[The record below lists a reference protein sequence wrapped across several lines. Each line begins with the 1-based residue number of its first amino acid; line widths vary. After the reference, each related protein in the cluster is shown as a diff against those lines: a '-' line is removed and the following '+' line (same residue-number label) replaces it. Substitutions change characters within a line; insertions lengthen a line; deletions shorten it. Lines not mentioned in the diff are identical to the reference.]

1 MNKLDSGGTCLKCKK
16 DAQNEHMECWLCKNR
31 YHVIECEGEE
41 PMVAPSFLKSRWPTI
56 SRKWPCITFTCHN
69 CREEAH
75 TKEDLIM
82 SRRVTLVEEM
92 ALKTSKQLDDIMDI
106 LSAPKEIT
114 PTQGKSY
121 AAAASSGEAPS
132 LIIVEKPEENLTTAE
147 KKKKMEELKK
157 AAIQSKA
164 AIKATY
170 TNKSGKT
177 VVLCNN
183 EKSKEAMLP
192 HVTKVFTSSK
202 VITPSPK
209 LPTVSIP
216 FIEGNYA
223 KEELIEAINNQN
235 EGNGISL
242 DDSNTKVIFISPMK
256 DQGEDG
262 LHQAVLR
269 VSEEIREKLKDNGN
283 RIFIGSTSC
292 PVYDRFF
299 VKRCNRCQAF
309 HHYHKECRK
318 NEVCAKCAGRHDTR
332 KCTLSTDDYKCIN
345 CSTAGFEDIGHQASS
360 FDCPAYVAEQER
372 LKKSIHYY
380 SKNS

>member
-1 MNKLDSGGTCLKCKK
+1 
-16 DAQNEHMECWLCKNR
+16 
-31 YHVIECEGEE
+31 
-41 PMVAPSFLKSRWPTI
+41 
-56 SRKWPCITFTCHN
+56 
-69 CREEAH
+69 
-75 TKEDLIM
+75 M

-106 LSAPKEIT
+106 LSTPKEIT

-209 LPTVSIP
+209 LP
-216 FIEGNYA
+216 
-223 KEELIEAINNQN
+223 
-235 EGNGISL
+235 NG
-242 DDSNTKVIFISPMK
+242 
-256 DQGEDG
+256 
-262 LHQAVLR
+262 
-269 VSEEIREKLKDNGN
+269 
-283 RIFIGSTSC
+283 
-292 PVYDRFF
+292 
-299 VKRCNRCQAF
+299 F
-309 HHYHKECRK
+309 H
-318 NEVCAKCAGRHDTR
+318 
-332 KCTLSTDDYKCIN
+332 
-345 CSTAGFEDIGHQASS
+345 S
-360 FDCPAYVAEQER
+360 FY
-372 LKKSIHYY
+372 
-380 SKNS
+380 